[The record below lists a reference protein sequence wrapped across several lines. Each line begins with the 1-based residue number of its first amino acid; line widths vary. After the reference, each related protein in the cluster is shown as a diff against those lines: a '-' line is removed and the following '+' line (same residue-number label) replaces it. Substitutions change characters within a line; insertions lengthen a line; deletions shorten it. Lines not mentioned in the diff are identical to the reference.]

1 MYGQSQDRPLQVV
14 LSNQQRRI
22 LHLFSLDS
30 QIGEAHDAA
39 IPIMRTTTRLLMST
53 LFTLSAIHS
62 TLGQD
67 GSLGQ
72 FDGHTDVGSPK
83 IQGSAS
89 YDPASETYTLTGAG
103 ANMWS
108 TNDEFQ
114 FLWKKMKGDFIV
126 RARVEFVGAGVEP
139 HRKIGWMARASL
151 DSDASYVDAVEH
163 GVGLTSLQYR
173 LSAGSNTDQ
182 QVLSI
187 SNADII
193 QLERRGNNYTFSA
206 AHSGETFVSTNFSV
220 DLPDRACRPVHL
232 LTQYERGGKSDFS

>member
-1 MYGQSQDRPLQVV
+1 ME
-14 LSNQQRRI
+14 
-22 LHLFSLDS
+22 H
-30 QIGEAHDAA
+30 
-39 IPIMRTTTRLLMST
+39 
-53 LFTLSAIHS
+53 
-62 TLGQD
+62 
-67 GSLGQ
+67 
-72 FDGHTDVGSPK
+72 
-83 IQGSAS
+83 
-89 YDPASETYTLTGAG
+89 
-103 ANMWS
+103 
-108 TNDEFQ
+108 NDEFQ

-220 DLPDRACRPVHL
+220 DLPDESFCRPVHL